1 MSDNIN
7 EETLFLR
14 LKEVLIPDLEKST
27 DEFSS
32 FDCTSKILNA
42 YIELK
47 CRHTHYSSLLIEKSK
62 YDRLMQIADT
72 NFMAP
77 LYINSTPEGVW
88 AFNLLK
94 FDNITWT
101 DLT

>member
-1 MSDNIN
+1 MSDTMN

-14 LKEVLIPDLEKST
+14 LKEVLIPDLEKAS

-47 CRHTHYSSLLIEKSK
+47 CRHTHYSSLLIEKSN
-62 YDRLMQIADT
+62 DE
-72 NFMAP
+72 
-77 LYINSTPEGVW
+77 NSSVDFSRSGIKTS
-88 AFNLLK
+88 LSLK
-94 FDNITWT
+94 NKVSSLILSDIILFP
-101 DLT
+101 